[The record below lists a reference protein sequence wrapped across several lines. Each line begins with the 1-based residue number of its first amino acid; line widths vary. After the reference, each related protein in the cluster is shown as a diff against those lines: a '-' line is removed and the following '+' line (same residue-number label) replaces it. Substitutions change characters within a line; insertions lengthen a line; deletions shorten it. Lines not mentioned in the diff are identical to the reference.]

1 MSAWPRFRQGAAI
14 VTTVCATIVGLVAWE
29 FQAAAAEYLLHP
41 GDVLEISALGLS
53 ELRQTSS
60 INPDGQASLP
70 LVGSIK
76 AAGLSLAKLR
86 EKIGELLPTKVFR
99 RRTMDGREYPVVVAL
114 DEILITVAEYRPVY
128 LDGDVAKPGAQTYRP
143 GMTVR
148 QALALAGGY
157 DVMRFHGRDPFL
169 ETADFR
175 AEYYS
180 LWADFAKEQA
190 HIARLQAELGNKPA
204 IDRQGWVDTPISH
217 SVAAEIERLEN
228 EQFEARKADLQHE
241 KDHLRRAIV
250 QEDGR
255 IGVLNEQET
264 KEKEGAQAD
273 EADLQQMRESF
284 KKGIIPTT
292 RMSEARR
299 LTLFSATQALQTTAV
314 LAQAERERENLRR
327 GLEKLDDDRRMQ
339 LLGDLQGA
347 EVNLEGIRAR
357 LQAVGDKLMY
367 SGMVRS
373 QLVRG
378 IGSQP
383 DVKISRDV
391 DGDRQTLVADQ
402 ETELMP
408 GDVIEVA
415 VRLEEMAASAP

>member
-1 MSAWPRFRQGAAI
+1 
-14 VTTVCATIVGLVAWE
+14 
-29 FQAAAAEYLLHP
+29 
-41 GDVLEISALGLS
+41 
-53 ELRQTSS
+53 
-60 INPDGQASLP
+60 
-70 LVGSIK
+70 
-76 AAGLSLAKLR
+76 
-86 EKIGELLPTKVFR
+86 
-99 RRTMDGREYPVVVAL
+99 
-114 DEILITVAEYRPVY
+114 
-128 LDGDVAKPGAQTYRP
+128 
-143 GMTVR
+143 MTVR

-169 ETADFR
+169 ESADFR

-327 GLEKLDDDRRMQ
+327 GLEKVDDDRRMQ

-378 IGSQP
+378 TGSRP

-391 DGDRQTLVADQ
+391 DGDRQTLAADQ

-415 VRLEEMAASAP
+415 VRLEDMTASAP